1 MTRDRNNKEC
11 RFRSQTFLEDQG
23 VEAVRVVAGEGFG
36 NTVDV
41 AFVEGQGRDVVDGG
55 FEFDDAAG
63 GGAEAIFGGFE
74 QERSDAEAAGGGDY
88 VDGDNVAAPMVCGLG
103 HYEASDSDV
112 TGRDHFRLPAFA
124 FPRLWARRNRDQGE
138 GCGAAHVEAQFR
150 ARIGNS
156 RRKTSLVNAPE
167 GVEIFV
173 LEIANG
179 EGHGPL

>member
-63 GGAEAIFGGFE
+63 GGTEAIFGGFE

-103 HYEASDSDV
+103 TMKPAIAMSLGV
-112 TGRDHFRLPAFA
+112 TTSGFRLLP
-124 FPRLWARRNRDQGE
+124 FPGSGLD
-138 GCGAAHVEAQFR
+138 
-150 ARIGNS
+150 
-156 RRKTSLVNAPE
+156 
-167 GVEIFV
+167 
-173 LEIANG
+173 
-179 EGHGPL
+179 